1 MRYSFFSRFSRFRQ
15 STLLSI
21 VVASLCFTSCE
32 QIFEPIGDEE
42 KRLAVSA
49 TFSPLVDVAN
59 PGLGFLV
66 FLSPIVPF
74 SEVPNNALISDAEV
88 DLFEGNH
95 HLESFITGKIGNRN
109 VYASFTQPE
118 IGKLY
123 TLQIYHPDYG
133 YVEASDRLP
142 SLIEA
147 RINGFENLVYTDLP
161 EGKRKVVFT
170 LDVQL
175 KDRPIEDNYYHLF
188 IEYRLESDP
197 GFRRFFQVTNAENN
211 DPAITPY
218 LLNQSILL
226 DGRLFNGELK
236 TLRLTCQAELEPGE
250 EIRNV
255 QAEFRHAS
263 LHYYQFH
270 RTQAIQVSNGGSPVI
285 EPTPLYSNVIGGV
298 GFFGGFNPTR
308 DTIQLIE

>member
-1 MRYSFFSRFSRFRQ
+1 M
-15 STLLSI
+15 LLF
-21 VVASLCFTSCE
+21 LGLTSCE
-32 QIFEPIGDEE
+32 QIFEPIGDDEQ
-42 KRLAVSA
+42 KLAVSA

-66 FLSPIVPF
+66 FLSPTVPF
-74 SEVPNNALISDAEV
+74 SQGPNSSLIADAQV
-88 DLFEGNH
+88 DLFVGNQ
-95 HLESFITGKIGNRN
+95 HLESLITGTIGTRN
-109 VYASFTQPE
+109 VYASFTPPE

-123 TLQIYHPDYG
+123 TLQIYHPDFG

-142 SLIEA
+142 TVIEGG
-147 RINGFENLVYTDLP
+147 INGFENLVYTDLP
-161 EGKRKVVFT
+161 EGKRRVVFT
-170 LDVQL
+170 LDVSL

-197 GFRRFFQVTNAENN
+197 NFRRFFQVANAENN
-211 DPAITPY
+211 DQAITPY

-226 DGRLFNGELK
+226 DGRLFDGELK
-236 TLRLTCQAELEPGE
+236 TLRLICQAELEPGE
-250 EIRNV
+250 IIRNV

-263 LHYYQFH
+263 SHYYQFH
-270 RTQAIQVSNGGSPVI
+270 RTQAIQVSNGGNPVG

-308 DTIQLIE
+308 DTIKLIE